1 MRRPVTPKSGD
12 LRALALALA
21 IGAAG
26 GAAFAW
32 ARMPLAWMMG
42 AMCLTT
48 ASALAG
54 VKPRVPPPLRAL
66 MVAVLGVMLGSA
78 FRPEML
84 ERAGQWGVSLSALPL
99 YLSLAAALV
108 VVYFRR
114 FARYDR
120 TTAYFAAIPG
130 GLNEMILV
138 GSAMGGDDRTIAL
151 THASRILLVVLIV
164 PFWFRLV
171 AGYVP
176 PDGGVGAAFAPL
188 ATVPPFDLLVLAAC
202 GAAGYFAARALR
214 LPAAA
219 LTGPMAL
226 SAAAHLAGLTESKP
240 PSEFIV
246 IAQVVVGS
254 AIGCRF
260 AGVPV
265 KRVLR
270 AIAVAAGSTVLLLTV
285 TVAFSLSLSAAT
297 GLPTQALVLAFAP
310 GGLAEMSLIALA
322 LGVDPA
328 FVSTHHVVRIFLVV
342 VLAPLVWRAL
352 ARALARRS
360 PATRQPAK
368 GD

>member
-1 MRRPVTPKSGD
+1 MTLAD

-21 IGAAG
+21 IGGGG

-32 ARMPLAWMMG
+32 AGMPLAWMMG

-48 ASALAG
+48 VSALAG
-54 VKPRVPPPLRAL
+54 ASVRVPPPLRAV
-66 MVAVLGVMLGSA
+66 MIAVLGVMLGSA

-84 ERAGQWGVSLSALPL
+84 ARAGQWGVSLSALLL
-99 YLSLAAALV
+99 YVSAVAALAAF
-108 VVYFRR
+108 YFRR

-138 GSAMGGDDRTIAL
+138 GNAMGGDDRTIAL

-171 AGYVP
+171 EGYAP
-176 PDGGVGAAFAPL
+176 PPGGVGAAFAPF

-219 LTGPMAL
+219 LIGPMAL
-226 SAAAHLAGLTESKP
+226 SAAAHLAGLTESRP
-240 PSEFIV
+240 PSELI
-246 IAQVVVGS
+246 IAAQLVVGS

-270 AIAVAAGSTVLLLTV
+270 AIAAAAGSTVLMLAV
-285 TVAFSLSLSAAT
+285 TVAFSLGVRALT
-297 GLPTQALVLAFAP
+297 GLPAAALVLAFAP

-342 VLAPLVWRAL
+342 VLAPMAFKLFAPRL
-352 ARALARRS
+352 GIGR
-360 PATRQPAK
+360 